1 MLQHPWVLLAEYLR
15 ENWYTQKV
23 FSVKIGKKTS
33 EINELIRWKR
43 NITVARDIILTKYL
57 STAPKFWILKQVDFD
72 YEQMLLKDGEK
83 NYVEVGQ
90 NDLSSWQNVVN
101 TEKTHVED
109 KKIPWSELLQDI
121 IDEEKRQSN
130 YLRENIFQESPI
142 SYVEVKDIEKI
153 DEDKKEEKEGNQEIS
168 TIPMEELL
176 REEPLTEATQL
187 SEVFDSF

>member
-1 MLQHPWVLLAEYLR
+1 
-15 ENWYTQKV
+15 
-23 FSVKIGKKTS
+23 
-33 EINELIRWKR
+33 
-43 NITVARDIILTKYL
+43 
-57 STAPKFWILKQVDFD
+57 
-72 YEQMLLKDGEK
+72 
-83 NYVEVGQ
+83 
-90 NDLSSWQNVVN
+90 
-101 TEKTHVED
+101 
-109 KKIPWSELLQDI
+109 LQDI

-168 TIPMEELL
+168 TISMEELL